1 MPIMIFSPV
10 SNFGDQSLVQKEY
23 EWPLTRQLFCQND
36 CPLGGRGEDHFGKRT
51 AWSPIYFLNY
61 AYLEIWPSVLFFYS
75 PSNNSF
81 WKNFTLCYLTII
93 IRFEILKAFIFFNCR
108 YNFFCDT
115 CGKQFCRPFELRRHM
130 AVKHGEGEMP
140 YPCDQCEK
148 KFFEPKELRS
158 HIAITHQGE
167 LNSEYQR
174 VK

>member
-1 MPIMIFSPV
+1 MIKLS
-10 SNFGDQSLVQKEY
+10 
-23 EWPLTRQLFCQND
+23 FCQNVS
-36 CPLGGRGEDHFGKRT
+36 PMGESFWQKDSLITH
-51 AWSPIYFLNY
+51 I
-61 AYLEIWPSVLFFYS
+61 LFFYS

-167 LNSEYQR
+167 LIRNITGSN
-174 VK
+174 KAFF

>member
-1 MPIMIFSPV
+1 MIKLS
-10 SNFGDQSLVQKEY
+10 
-23 EWPLTRQLFCQND
+23 FCQNNS
-36 CPLGGRGEDHFGKRT
+36 LIGKRT
-51 AWSPIYFLNY
+51 AWSLIYFLIY
-61 AYLEIWPSVLFFYS
+61 AYLEIRPSVLFFYS

-167 LNSEYQR
+167 LIRNTIGSNKAFFFKFWFDRYKKY
-174 VK
+174 VLISHCYFTKLNL

>member
-1 MPIMIFSPV
+1 MF
-10 SNFGDQSLVQKEY
+10 F
-23 EWPLTRQLFCQND
+23 
-36 CPLGGRGEDHFGKRT
+36 
-51 AWSPIYFLNY
+51 IY
-61 AYLEIWPSVLFFYS
+61 
-75 PSNNSF
+75 
-81 WKNFTLCYLTII
+81 
-93 IRFEILKAFIFFNCR
+93 R

-167 LNSEYQR
+167 WIRNITGILIFCVEFQELSHLTRDLSQAEKKMNVIEQLA
-174 VK
+174 K

>member
-1 MPIMIFSPV
+1 MDKERGPVVLFAILRSWTDRSFRIFFGPVLKDLRSIGSLMP
-10 SNFGDQSLVQKEY
+10 
-23 EWPLTRQLFCQND
+23 T
-36 CPLGGRGEDHFGKRT
+36 
-51 AWSPIYFLNY
+51 
-61 AYLEIWPSVLFFYS
+61 YLEIWPSVLFFYS

-81 WKNFTLCYLTII
+81 WRNFTLCYLTII

-167 LNSEYQR
+167 LNSEYHR
-174 VK
+174 VI

>member
-1 MPIMIFSPV
+1 MVLQICIPKFYRNDFKHDLYIY
-10 SNFGDQSLVQKEY
+10 SND
-23 EWPLTRQLFCQND
+23 
-36 CPLGGRGEDHFGKRT
+36 
-51 AWSPIYFLNY
+51 
-61 AYLEIWPSVLFFYS
+61 
-75 PSNNSF
+75 
-81 WKNFTLCYLTII
+81 
-93 IRFEILKAFIFFNCR
+93 FIFFNYR

-167 LNSEYQR
+167 LIRNIKWSN
-174 VK
+174 KAFF